1 MAVHE
6 HHRLHGGPEVLFRH
20 HRWNKADKT
29 LLAAFAIFVL
39 ALMTHLYRPGN
50 RFAEGFL
57 FCAEAALVGGIA
69 DWFAVTALF
78 RKPLGFP
85 YHTAILPRRRDAFV
99 KASVT
104 MVQKEFF
111 SRRKIF
117 RHLERLHLLPMLMS
131 WLKEPTTKERLTHQ
145 MIHYLR
151 DFLLRQDAEAQASEL
166 SIRLRDSLEGIEPED
181 FFAGLGR
188 WLQESGRD
196 HAALARIA
204 GYLRPRIASEE
215 TRATLFHMLESY
227 EKERAGGTL
236 GLFMAG
242 LAEALG
248 LVDLDEAADIMQRQ
262 LLAMADEL
270 GEEGSPLQEKVLELL
285 YEQAAVLN
293 QDMAF
298 HLMTHELK
306 DSIEGELPIEEVV
319 RQALGHL
326 REHFAADKARAV
338 DPLEEHLPALHSRL
352 SDILQAEYDR
362 AIALMDTDEELRH
375 TVGHFLY
382 DLIARSALHAQTLVG
397 VIVESVL
404 SRLTDEQLNHLV
416 YDKVEPD
423 LLWIRMNGSIVGAGI
438 GLVLYLLLLVLQ

>member
-1 MAVHE
+1 MS
-6 HHRLHGGPEVLFRH
+6 FIWKD
-20 HRWNKADKT
+20 WNKADKT
-29 LLAAFAIFVL
+29 LLAAFAAFLMAL
-39 ALMTHLYRPGN
+39 ATHLYCPGN
-50 RFAEGFL
+50 RVAEGFL

-85 YHTAILPRRRDAFV
+85 YHTAILPRRRAAFV

-104 MVQKEFF
+104 
-111 SRRKIF
+111 KIF
-117 RHLERLHLLPMLMS
+117 RHLERLHLLPMLLS
-131 WLKEPTTKERLTHQ
+131 WLRAPETKERLTHQ
-145 MIHYLR
+145 MLHYMR
-151 DFLLRQDAEAQASEL
+151 DFLLRQDAQAQAEA
-166 SIRLRDSLEGIEPED
+166 IAAQVREVVGDIEPEA
-181 FFAGLGR
+181 FFAGIGR

-196 HAALARIA
+196 HAALARLA
-204 GYLRPRIASEE
+204 AQLRPRIEADE
-215 TRATLFHMLESY
+215 TRTAIFHMLEAY

-248 LVDLDEAADIMQRQ
+248 LVDLEEAAAIIQRQ
-262 LLAMADEL
+262 LLAMTDEL

-285 YEQAAVLN
+285 YEQATVLN
-293 QDMAF
+293 SDAEF
-298 HLMTHELK
+298 HLMMHKLK
-306 DSIEGELPIEEVV
+306 DSIEGELPIEDV
-319 RQALGHL
+319 ALSAIEHL
-326 REHFAADKARAV
+326 REYFAADQARAV
-338 DPLEEHLPALHSRL
+338 DPLEEHLPMLHSRL
-352 SDILQAEYDR
+352 AEILEAEYDR
-362 AIALMDTDEELRH
+362 AIALMETDEELRH

-404 SRLTDEQLNHLV
+404 GRLTDEQLNHLV

-438 GLVLYLLLLVLQ
+438 GLVMYMLLLVFH

>member
-1 MAVHE
+1 MS
-6 HHRLHGGPEVLFRH
+6 FIWKD
-20 HRWNKADKT
+20 WNKADKT
-29 LLAAFAIFVL
+29 LLAAFAAFLMAL
-39 ALMTHLYRPGN
+39 ATHLYCPGN
-50 RFAEGFL
+50 RVAEGFL

-85 YHTAILPRRRDAFV
+85 YHTAILPRRRAAFV

-117 RHLERLHLLPMLMS
+117 RHLERLHLLPMLLS
-131 WLKEPTTKERLTHQ
+131 WLRAPETKERLTHQ
-145 MIHYLR
+145 MLHYMR
-151 DFLLRQDAEAQASEL
+151 DFLLRQDAQAQAEA
-166 SIRLRDSLEGIEPED
+166 IAAQVREVVEDIEPEA
-181 FFAGLGR
+181 FFAGIGR

-196 HAALARIA
+196 HAALARLA
-204 GYLRPRIASEE
+204 AQLRPRIEADE
-215 TRATLFHMLESY
+215 TRTAIFHMLEAY

-248 LVDLDEAADIMQRQ
+248 LVDLEEAAAIIQRQ

-270 GEEGSPLQEKVLELL
+270 GKEGSPLQEKVLELL

-293 QDMAF
+293 SDAEF
-298 HLMTHELK
+298 HLMMHKLK
-306 DSIEGELPIEEVV
+306 DSIEGELPIEDV
-319 RQALGHL
+319 ALSAIEHL
-326 REHFAADKARAV
+326 REHFAADQARAV
-338 DPLEEHLPALHSRL
+338 DPLEEHLPMLHSRL
-352 SDILQAEYDR
+352 AEILEAEYDR
-362 AIALMDTDEELRH
+362 AIALMETDEELRH

-404 SRLTDEQLNHLV
+404 GRLTDEQLNHLV

-438 GLVLYLLLLVLQ
+438 GLVMYLLLLVFH

>member
-1 MAVHE
+1 MS
-6 HHRLHGGPEVLFRH
+6 FIWKD
-20 HRWNKADKT
+20 WNKADKT
-29 LLAAFAIFVL
+29 LLAAFAAFLMAL
-39 ALMTHLYRPGN
+39 ATHLYCPGN
-50 RFAEGFL
+50 RVAEGFL

-85 YHTAILPRRRDAFV
+85 YHTAILPRRRAAFV

-117 RHLERLHLLPMLMS
+117 RHLERLHLL
-131 WLKEPTTKERLTHQ
+131 HQ
-145 MIHYLR
+145 MLHYMR
-151 DFLLRQDAEAQASEL
+151 DFLLRQDAQAQAEA
-166 SIRLRDSLEGIEPED
+166 IAAQVREVVGDIEPEA
-181 FFAGLGR
+181 FFAGIGR

-196 HAALARIA
+196 HAALARLA
-204 GYLRPRIASEE
+204 AQLRPRIEADE
-215 TRATLFHMLESY
+215 TRTAIFHMLEAY

-248 LVDLDEAADIMQRQ
+248 LVDLEEAAAIIQRQ

-270 GEEGSPLQEKVLELL
+270 GEEGSPLQEKVLELI

-293 QDMAF
+293 SDAEF
-298 HLMTHELK
+298 HLMMHKLK
-306 DSIEGELPIEEVV
+306 DSIEGELPIEDV
-319 RQALGHL
+319 ALSAIEHL
-326 REHFAADKARAV
+326 REHFAADQARAV
-338 DPLEEHLPALHSRL
+338 DPLEEHLPMLHSRL
-352 SDILQAEYDR
+352 AEILEAEYDR
-362 AIALMDTDEELRH
+362 AIALMETDEELRH

-404 SRLTDEQLNHLV
+404 GRLTDEQLNHLV

-438 GLVLYLLLLVLQ
+438 GLVMYLLLLVFH

>member
-1 MAVHE
+1 MS
-6 HHRLHGGPEVLFRH
+6 FIWKD
-20 HRWNKADKT
+20 WNKADKT
-29 LLAAFAIFVL
+29 LLAAFAAFLMAL
-39 ALMTHLYRPGN
+39 ATHLYCPGN
-50 RFAEGFL
+50 RVAEGFL

-85 YHTAILPRRRDAFV
+85 YHTAILPRRRAAFV

-117 RHLERLHLLPMLMS
+117 RHLERLHLLPMLLS
-131 WLKEPTTKERLTHQ
+131 WLKAPETKERLTHQ
-145 MIHYLR
+145 MLHYMR
-151 DFLLRQDAEAQASEL
+151 DFLLRQDAKAQAGAIAAQVREAFE
-166 SIRLRDSLEGIEPED
+166 DIEPEA
-181 FFAGLGR
+181 FFAGIGH

-204 GYLRPRIASEE
+204 AQLRPRIEANE
-215 TRATLFHMLESY
+215 TRAAIFHMLETY

-248 LVDLDEAADIMQRQ
+248 LVDLEEAAAIIQRQ
-262 LLAMADEL
+262 LLAMTDEL

-285 YEQAAVLN
+285 YEQATVLN
-293 QDMAF
+293 SDAEF
-298 HLMTHELK
+298 HLMMHKLK
-306 DSIEGELPIEEVV
+306 DSIEGELPIEDV
-319 RQALGHL
+319 ALSAIEHL
-326 REHFAADKARAV
+326 REHFAADQARAV
-338 DPLEEHLPALHSRL
+338 DPLEEHLPMLHSRL
-352 SDILQAEYDR
+352 AEILEAEYDR
-362 AIALMDTDEELRH
+362 AIALMETDEELRH

-404 SRLTDEQLNHLV
+404 GRLTDEQLNHLV

-438 GLVLYLLLLVLQ
+438 GLVMYLLLLVFH